1 MLAEGDKVAYI
12 TTGTGTHLGP
22 IGGIPATGKS
32 VEVTT
37 YVVQLVEEG
46 RIAETWVGW
55 DNMAFLSQPGLLP
68 NPESTSE

>member
-1 MLAEGDKVAYI
+1 VDSFRPFSRLGCPVGEGLVN
-12 TTGTGTHLGP
+12 TGQAGPSTSSLTGL
-22 IGGIPATGKS
+22 
-32 VEVTT
+32 
-37 YVVQLVEEG
+37 VVQRVEEG